1 MRKIILCLCIF
12 TAVCGLGTAQETGIG
27 PGAGNFGLGVD
38 AAYYPKTDKV
48 AGGTHFAP
56 LTGAYSAFEL
66 RGTGT
71 YHYVIPVPFSNHPL
85 LRGNTLT
92 LSPAVELTPV
102 SLSPKFDV
110 AFSPI
115 AFLVFYVGGRIGTGW
130 DLAPMGVKG
139 LAVFDENSKE
149 YESVV
154 PFASY
159 MYQWYLEGLF
169 QFDLAAVLPGEWN
182 HVVTQTRYKFLY
194 EGLWNAG
201 GHQEFWRW
209 QGTAEKASG
218 WQYQASVVVGYQ
230 MPSLLQL
237 VGVQVEFEGYFDC
250 HDFPDWA
257 QQWEPTF
264 MKVGIS
270 PVMNLQFNDKHSLM
284 MQFRFRSRRSFS
296 TEVQTDTHD
305 FFSAYTG
312 REWFFDRI
320 GLSYT
325 CRL

>member
-27 PGAGNFGLGVD
+27 PGAGSFVLGVD

-48 AGGTHFAP
+48 AGGTHFAS

-194 EGLWNAG
+194 EGCGMLAGIRNSGGGREQRKRPAAGSIRPLWWWDIKCPCCYSWWECRLNS
-201 GHQEFWRW
+201 RDIL
-209 QGTAEKASG
+209 TA
-218 WQYQASVVVGYQ
+218 
-230 MPSLLQL
+230 M
-237 VGVQVEFEGYFDC
+237 
-250 HDFPDWA
+250 
-257 QQWEPTF
+257 
-264 MKVGIS
+264 IS
-270 PVMNLQFNDKHSLM
+270 P
-284 MQFRFRSRRSFS
+284 
-296 TEVQTDTHD
+296 T
-305 FFSAYTG
+305 
-312 REWFFDRI
+312 
-320 GLSYT
+320 GLSSGSQP
-325 CRL
+325 L

>member
-1 MRKIILCLCIF
+1 M
-12 TAVCGLGTAQETGIG
+12 
-27 PGAGNFGLGVD
+27 
-38 AAYYPKTDKV
+38 
-48 AGGTHFAP
+48 
-56 LTGAYSAFEL
+56 
-66 RGTGT
+66 
-71 YHYVIPVPFSNHPL
+71 
-85 LRGNTLT
+85 
-92 LSPAVELTPV
+92 
-102 SLSPKFDV
+102 
-110 AFSPI
+110 
-115 AFLVFYVGGRIGTGW
+115 
-130 DLAPMGVKG
+130 
-139 LAVFDENSKE
+139 
-149 YESVV
+149 
-154 PFASY
+154 
-159 MYQWYLEGLF
+159 
-169 QFDLAAVLPGEWN
+169 AAVLPGEWN

-230 MPSLLQL
+230 MPLLLQL

-296 TEVQTDTHD
+296 TEVQSDTHD

-325 CRL
+325 CKL

>member
-27 PGAGNFGLGVD
+27 PGAGNFVLGVD

-48 AGGTHFAP
+48 AGDTHFAP

-115 AFLVFYVGGRIGTGW
+115 AFLVFYAGGRIGTGW

-230 MPSLLQL
+230 MPLLLQL

-270 PVMNLQFNDKHSLM
+270 PVMNLQFNGKHSLM